1 MFKEEENGTTKI
13 NLKRTQEAIS
23 TGASIIATA
32 CPFCNSMF
40 NDGLKQINKDT
51 ENKVL
56 DISELILQSID
67 I

>member
-1 MFKEEENGTTKI
+1 MFKEEEKGTTKI
-13 NLKRTQEAIS
+13 NLNRTSEAVS

-32 CPFCNSMF
+32 CPFCISMF
-40 NDGLKQINKDT
+40 NDGLKQMNKDT